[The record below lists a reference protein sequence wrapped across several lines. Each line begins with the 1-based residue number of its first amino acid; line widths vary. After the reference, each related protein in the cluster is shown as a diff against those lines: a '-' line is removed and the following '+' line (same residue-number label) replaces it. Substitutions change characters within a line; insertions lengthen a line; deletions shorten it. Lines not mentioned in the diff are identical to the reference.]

1 MAPHRYRHIR
11 IDDFRSEATFSPPQ
25 RDMSGNSAGRN
36 RNVHGPKLENE
47 LAAAFVRAHELLI
60 SREAQSSDGTEGVY
74 LEVTSAE
81 GSKLPD
87 LNWSSQDIRLGAL
100 RVTES
105 GAEVGA
111 LFVPASAEEFLSAK
125 VGEYAHENTPAEKP
139 RHENK
144 FAPVE
149 VIRAATI
156 ESLWT
161 DQRPFP
167 ANDDERIWWECWCW
181 NDRAG
186 HLLRATTRFDLRA
199 SERRL
204 YFPEFEIIPVY
215 ANRLEIDR
223 ILQNTSAIEELRL
236 ATDTP
241 AFFTTTVR
249 KEQNIWVDDLV
260 ARVSGPNAASPAVC
274 VLDTGVARE
283 HPLLNSALAVADC
296 LTVDQNWGVD
306 DHDPHGHG
314 TNMAGAVLYAD
325 LVYPL
330 ADERAISLEYKIES
344 VKFLPPPTAQLTD
357 PLNYGAITQAAV
369 ALPEIENPERS
380 RIFCMAV
387 TNQDVSG
394 ERPTSWSAALDQICA
409 GVMPGDEPDEDN
421 EPPRRLFFV
430 SAGNV
435 PDASDPDEVSD
446 PDEFPV
452 EDPAQAWNAI
462 AVGGFTDKTEIA
474 AEDNLPDWNAVAE
487 AGDHSPYS
495 RISTDWD
502 HSRTPIKPEIVF
514 EAGNRALNAA
524 GTELLSGVDSLSLLT
539 TNKEFLAQPLT
550 TFWATSPATAQA
562 AGMAGAIVAR
572 HPDLWPES
580 VRALIVHSADWTPA
594 MLARV
599 NGCNTKKD
607 CIALAR
613 HFGYGVP
620 RLDRALASA
629 ENDLA
634 LFTQTEI
641 QPFKRERQPDANGR
655 MVLGAPT
662 FNEIHYYALPWPRQS
677 LEDLGGEDVRLKI
690 TLSYFV
696 EPSPGDVSP
705 VTPARY
711 QSYGLRFDLKRRS
724 EDETVFHR
732 RINRLERD
740 GERLPKAEP
749 DPRWIFGSQ
758 SIAAGSLHCD
768 VWVGPAAE
776 LAARDLI
783 AVYPVSG
790 WWRYRTH
797 LNRYNSKAR
806 YCLAVSISS
815 DNEEVKLYTEIAN
828 LIGIG
833 IETEINT

>member
-1 MAPHRYRHIR
+1 
-11 IDDFRSEATFSPPQ
+11 
-25 RDMSGNSAGRN
+25 
-36 RNVHGPKLENE
+36 
-47 LAAAFVRAHELLI
+47 
-60 SREAQSSDGTEGVY
+60 
-74 LEVTSAE
+74 
-81 GSKLPD
+81 
-87 LNWSSQDIRLGAL
+87 
-100 RVTES
+100 
-105 GAEVGA
+105 
-111 LFVPASAEEFLSAK
+111 
-125 VGEYAHENTPAEKP
+125 
-139 RHENK
+139 
-144 FAPVE
+144 
-149 VIRAATI
+149 
-156 ESLWT
+156 
-161 DQRPFP
+161 
-167 ANDDERIWWECWCW
+167 
-181 NDRAG
+181 
-186 HLLRATTRFDLRA
+186 
-199 SERRL
+199 
-204 YFPEFEIIPVY
+204 
-215 ANRLEIDR
+215 
-223 ILQNTSAIEELRL
+223 
-236 ATDTP
+236 
-241 AFFTTTVR
+241 
-249 KEQNIWVDDLV
+249 
-260 ARVSGPNAASPAVC
+260 
-274 VLDTGVARE
+274 
-283 HPLLNSALAVADC
+283 
-296 LTVDQNWGVD
+296 
-306 DHDPHGHG
+306 
-314 TNMAGAVLYAD
+314 
-325 LVYPL
+325 
-330 ADERAISLEYKIES
+330 
-344 VKFLPPPTAQLTD
+344 
-357 PLNYGAITQAAV
+357 
-369 ALPEIENPERS
+369 
-380 RIFCMAV
+380 
-387 TNQDVSG
+387 
-394 ERPTSWSAALDQICA
+394 
-409 GVMPGDEPDEDN
+409 MPGDEPDEDN
-421 EPPRRLFFV
+421 APPRRLFFV

-514 EAGNRALNAA
+514 EAGNRALSAA

-539 TNKEFLAQPLT
+539 TNKDFLAQPLT

-562 AGMAGAIVAR
+562 AGMAGTIMAR

-580 VRALIVHSADWTPA
+580 VRALLVHSADWTPA
-594 MLARV
+594 MFARL
-599 NGCNTKKD
+599 NGCNSKKD
-607 CIALAR
+607 RIALAR

-662 FNEIHYYALPWPRQS
+662 FNEIHYYTLPWPRQS

-705 VTPARY
+705 VTPTRY

-724 EDETVFHR
+724 ETESVFHH
-732 RINRLERD
+732 RINRLERGD
-740 GERLPKAEP
+740 ERQPRAEADPK
-749 DPRWIFGSQ
+749 WIFGSQ

-797 LNRYNSKAR
+797 LNRYNSEAR